1 MRIGSYELRSPL
13 VKMVDIPIEE
23 KVYWAIRQSIGE
35 DIAREIEA
43 DMEAMLPPVDNE
55 ELAIY
60 KTAEHCAKIARRRS
74 AVTEEKST
82 ASVVPTSKGE

>member
-13 VKMVDIPIEE
+13 VKMVDIPIERE
-23 KVYWAIRQSIGE
+23 LYIAIRKSVME
-35 DIAREIEA
+35 D
-43 DMEAMLPPVDNE
+43 V
-55 ELAIY
+55 LAEVED
-60 KTAEHCAKIARRRS
+60 AFQRVHENDV